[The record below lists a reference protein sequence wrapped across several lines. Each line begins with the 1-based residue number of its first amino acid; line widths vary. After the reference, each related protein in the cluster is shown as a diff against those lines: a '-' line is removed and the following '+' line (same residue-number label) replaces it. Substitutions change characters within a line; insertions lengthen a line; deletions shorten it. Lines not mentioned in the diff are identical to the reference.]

1 MYVYVSDKWNI
12 IMKSKVRLTG
22 LWNQYREFNTAYT
35 MEDNLIFEENQIK
48 KYENSKQY
56 IEDTNRYKLNKE
68 LEETKRKNADLTK
81 IANTKVRKELE
92 LDVKWQ
98 EPNEYQRKIY
108 LLRNM
113 RDANAKESME

>member
-56 IEDTNRYKLNKE
+56 IEDTNRYHLTKE
-68 LEETKRKNADLTK
+68 LEETKRKNWELTQ
-81 IANTKVRKELE
+81 IANMKVRKELE
-92 LDVKWQ
+92 LDTKWEQ
-98 EPNEYQRKIY
+98 DWEYQRKLY

-113 RDANAKESME
+113 RWLQQS

>member
-1 MYVYVSDKWNI
+1 MYVYVSEKWNI
-12 IMKSKVRLTG
+12 IMRSSFRWTWMQNK
-22 LWNQYREFNTAYT
+22 YREFNTAYT

-68 LEETKRKNADLTK
+68 LEEEKRKNWELTQ
-81 IANTKVRKELE
+81 IANMKVTKELE
-92 LDVKWQ
+92 LDKKR
-98 EPNEYQRKIY
+98 EEANEYQRKIY

-113 RDANAKESME
+113 RWLQQS

>member
-68 LEETKRKNADLTK
+68 LEEEKRKNADLTK